1 MAATQAMKA
10 MKTKNAMKVKKAMKG
25 AMKKGMKYY
34 NLTNDDGKK
43 VFTKNNPMHE
53 EIQSMHTNKALP
65 YFDWV
70 SS

>member
-25 AMKKGMKYY
+25 AMKKAMKYY

-43 VFTKNNPMHE
+43 VFTKNNTMHE
-53 EIQSMHTNKALP
+53 EIQSMHTN
-65 YFDWV
+65 
-70 SS
+70 